1 MEVRIISATEK
12 PIDAI
17 SLAAGTSYGKDNVSL
32 KRVESCVRQG
42 HTSVIEHAYITFR
55 IDGISRACYDTET
68 EILTKD
74 GWKYFKDV
82 HLGEEV
88 LTFNPEKEYAEF
100 QPVEDIIAYK
110 YDGDMHY
117 YHSQS
122 VNLLV
127 TPNHSMW
134 MQKYDT
140 RISDTFHLVPSEDIS
155 VMRFYFDKRM
165 HYNHIITSDFILPEV
180 SYYRKNKKGEEYLK
194 ILPEKRFRRDDVM
207 KLLAWF
213 ISEGSAHYSKR
224 DNTWRISISQRKQK
238 NFEKIRYAL
247 ESCGLSSTLD
257 YHWENGK
264 RIPVG
269 FRCGSRQ
276 WGDFLDKCGHI
287 ASEKKLPFDNL
298 FDEFDSHTAK
308 IFIDEYLLGDGSID
322 SNDCGKIYTSSPVL
336 ADQLYTL
343 CYIAGYT
350 ATKTV
355 REDRVGQYH
364 KGPSGQLICYNY
376 PSYVLYVSLTGKRNY
391 KPLIKKKNNFDVVDY
406 HNMVYCVN
414 VPNHIIFVRRSG
426 KALWCGNCS
435 HQLVRHR
442 LASFCQES
450 QRYCKYTDLMNEDW
464 YVVPPSIKGDT
475 VKERIFRMDMKHAAM
490 SYLLLLES
498 GVKAEDARYV
508 LGNAAKTS
516 ITMSMNPREFFS
528 FLNLRLSP
536 KAQWEIRELAE
547 NMRWVA
553 EHYNEQWAQL
563 MQIYTDNQ
571 QLVN

>member
-12 PIDAI
+12 PIDTI

-55 IDGISRACYDTET
+55 IDGISRAC
-68 EILTKD
+68 
-74 GWKYFKDV
+74 
-82 HLGEEV
+82 
-88 LTFNPEKEYAEF
+88 
-100 QPVEDIIAYK
+100 
-110 YDGDMHY
+110 
-117 YHSQS
+117 
-122 VNLLV
+122 
-127 TPNHSMW
+127 
-134 MQKYDT
+134 
-140 RISDTFHLVPSEDIS
+140 
-155 VMRFYFDKRM
+155 
-165 HYNHIITSDFILPEV
+165 
-180 SYYRKNKKGEEYLK
+180 
-194 ILPEKRFRRDDVM
+194 
-207 KLLAWF
+207 
-213 ISEGSAHYSKR
+213 
-224 DNTWRISISQRKQK
+224 
-238 NFEKIRYAL
+238 
-247 ESCGLSSTLD
+247 
-257 YHWENGK
+257 
-264 RIPVG
+264 
-269 FRCGSRQ
+269 
-276 WGDFLDKCGHI
+276 
-287 ASEKKLPFDNL
+287 
-298 FDEFDSHTAK
+298 
-308 IFIDEYLLGDGSID
+308 
-322 SNDCGKIYTSSPVL
+322 
-336 ADQLYTL
+336 
-343 CYIAGYT
+343 
-350 ATKTV
+350 
-355 REDRVGQYH
+355 
-364 KGPSGQLICYNY
+364 
-376 PSYVLYVSLTGKRNY
+376 
-391 KPLIKKKNNFDVVDY
+391 
-406 HNMVYCVN
+406 
-414 VPNHIIFVRRSG
+414 
-426 KALWCGNCS
+426 S

-442 LASFCQES
+442 LASYVQES